1 VRAAAAALLAVAA
14 LAAGC
19 GGSSGEDGELTVFA
33 AASLS
38 DVLPALEPGATYS
51 FAGSD
56 ELAAQIES
64 GVPADVYLA
73 ASPKYPEQL
82 EEQGLVEDLRTF
94 ATNRLVLIVPKGNP
108 AGVATVADLAA
119 PGVKVVVGADGV
131 PVGDYTR
138 SVLEALGATGVL
150 ANVASEEPDVKG
162 VVAKVATGAADA
174 GFVYATDVA
183 AAADDVEAIELPAD
197 AQPPI
202 EYVLAIVSGTARR
215 EAAEA
220 FVDSLLGETGRQAL
234 ADAGFGLP

>member
-1 VRAAAAALLAVAA
+1 MRAAAAALLGLVA

-19 GGSSGEDGELTVFA
+19 GGSGSDAKLTVFA

-38 DVLPALEPGATYS
+38 EVLPSIDPGATYNL
-51 FAGSD
+51 AGSD
-56 ELAAQIES
+56 ELAAQLES
-64 GVPADVYLA
+64 GAEADLYLA
-73 ASPKYPEQL
+73 ASPKYPREL
-82 EEQGLVEDLRTF
+82 EAKGLVEKLQTF

-108 AGVATVADLAA
+108 AAVATVVDLAE
-119 PGVKVVVGADGV
+119 PGVKVVVGAEGV

-138 SVLEALGATGVL
+138 TVLETLGASDVL

-162 VVAKVATGAADA
+162 VVAKVASAAADA

-183 AAADDVEAIELPAD
+183 PVAGEVEAIELPAG

-202 EYVLAIVSGTARR
+202 EYVAAIVSSTEHR

-220 FVDSLLGETGRQAL
+220 FLASLLGDPGREAL
-234 ADAGFGLP
+234 STVGFGLP

>member
-202 EYVLAIVSGTARR
+202 EYVLAILSGTARR

>member
-183 AAADDVEAIELPAD
+183 AAADDVEAIELPAE

-202 EYVLAIVSGTARR
+202 EYVAAIVSGTEHRA
-215 EAAEA
+215 AAETFFA
-220 FVDSLLGETGRQAL
+220 ALTGDAGRQAL
-234 ADAGFGLP
+234 SAAGFGLP